1 MSRLVRLILASWIIL
16 FVSGCLERFMVN
28 NDGRLTRTGIHP
40 IARKVEDNLDWGPGL
55 D

>member
-1 MSRLVRLILASWIIL
+1 MKRAITWLFVAGLVLA
-16 FVSGCLERFMVN
+16 VSGCLEKFMVD
-28 NDGRLTRTGIHP
+28 DGRLTRTGIHP